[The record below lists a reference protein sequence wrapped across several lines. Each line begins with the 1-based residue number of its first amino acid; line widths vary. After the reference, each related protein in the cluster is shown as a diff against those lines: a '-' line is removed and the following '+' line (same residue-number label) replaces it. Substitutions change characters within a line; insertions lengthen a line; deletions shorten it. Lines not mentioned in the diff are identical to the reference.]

1 MYKLKKMERYLRV
14 DLLGPG
20 PLLMKKE
27 FSRPQSHKGCEQ
39 NVLSDQTTVTERI
52 QGEQN
57 FFSKYE

>member
-1 MYKLKKMERYLRV
+1 MERYLRV